1 MTNLQNTKD
10 ALICMSVTLQK
21 IVKLYETTEADICKN
36 MPSKEILFLRKI
48 ITNKNILLRDSYG
61 KL

>member
-1 MTNLQNTKD
+1 MVRNIILTKMD
-10 ALICMSVTLQK
+10 
-21 IVKLYETTEADICKN
+21 KLSKEF
-36 MPSKEILFLRKI
+36 KEILEFLRKI